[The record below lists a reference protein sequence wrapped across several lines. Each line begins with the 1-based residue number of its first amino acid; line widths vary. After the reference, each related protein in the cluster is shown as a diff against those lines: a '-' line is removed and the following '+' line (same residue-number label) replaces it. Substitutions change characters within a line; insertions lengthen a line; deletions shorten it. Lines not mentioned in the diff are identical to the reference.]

1 MGKPAEGRLL
11 LRAFHEGGQVNIE
24 ISDDG
29 AGLNPEKIRA
39 KAIERGLI
47 SIDQAAALSE
57 RALCHLIFE
66 PGFSTAEQVTN
77 VSGRGVGMGVVR
89 TNMERIGGRVEVSTE
104 LRAGTTFRLQIP
116 LKPA

>member
-29 AGLNPEKIRA
+29 AGLNPEQIRA

-47 SIDQAAALSE
+47 SDDQAAALSE
-57 RALCHLIFE
+57 REVCNLISE

-77 VSGRGVGMGVVR
+77 VTGRGVGKDVVR
-89 TNMERIGGRVEVSTE
+89 MHSKRIGGRSRPEKSSE
-104 LRAGTTFRLQIP
+104 GEEWGSRWR
-116 LKPA
+116 